1 MAIIITE
8 ADIRK
13 SRVYVP
19 LKLKETLS
27 RVIGHLCIEPV
38 ANPKSTALQP
48 MPNYYRENRMLRQQ
62 FMMGILA
69 HCYLNRDYKLAEIGG
84 FTSPDGGEMK
94 RPLNFCMDGDDY
106 DEWAGSH
113 VINQL
118 ERMKKS
124 KDRYA
129 ADNKSYTIGDAV
141 YDLLYDY
148 KGFEKMILGAIQD
161 ELTMLNDPCDRLSS
175 MMAMQTGPEVMETAR
190 AEMTK
195 LFGSLRDAVHE

>member
-8 ADIRK
+8 TDIRK
-13 SRVYVP
+13 AQFYVP
-19 LKLKETLS
+19 LAIKETLS
-27 RVIGHLCIEPV
+27 RIIGHLCIEPV
-38 ANPKSTALQP
+38 ANPKSTELQP
-48 MPNYYRENRMLRQQ
+48 LPNYYRENRKLRQQ

-69 HCYLNRDYKLAEIGG
+69 HCYLGKEYRRAEIGG
-84 FTSPDGGEMK
+84 FTSPDGGKMTK
-94 RPLNFCMDGDDY
+94 QLDFCMDTDDY

-113 VINQL
+113 AVNQL
-118 ERMKKS
+118 ERLKKS

-161 ELTMLNDPCDRLSS
+161 ELAMLNDPCDRISS
-175 MMAMQTGPEVMETAR
+175 MINIQSSPEVMDAAK
-190 AEMTK
+190 AEIAKMFDSIK
-195 LFGSLRDAVHE
+195 EMA

>member
-13 SRVYVP
+13 ARVYVP
-19 LKLKETLS
+19 LALKETVS
-27 RVIGHLCIEPV
+27 RLIGHLCIEPV
-38 ANPKSTALQP
+38 ANPKSTELQP

-69 HCYLNRDYKLAEIGG
+69 QCYLLKDYKRAEIGG
-84 FTSPDGGEMK
+84 FTSPDGGKMSK
-94 RPLNFCMDGDDY
+94 PLNFCMDADDY
-106 DEWAGSH
+106 DDWAGSH

-195 LFGSLRDAVHE
+195 LFDSLRDAVHE